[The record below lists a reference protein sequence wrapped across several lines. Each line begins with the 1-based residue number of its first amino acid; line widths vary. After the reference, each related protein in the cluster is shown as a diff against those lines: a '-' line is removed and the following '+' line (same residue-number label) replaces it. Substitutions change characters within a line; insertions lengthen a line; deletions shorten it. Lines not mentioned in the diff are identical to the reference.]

1 PTSAT
6 AARMRA
12 WTAAG
17 STGTPSSLAYMVRM
31 RSAGRGRLPV
41 CVVRNRSV
49 LRGNG
54 IGSAQA
60 GANVGTGGSSPV
72 VLTTTRTD
80 CPIRI
85 ALRSQS
91 TMLVMIVS
99 PLASLG
105 MRLAAQLADRLR
117 DLRQTTTVGRMI
129 VAEATAV
136 RVGRRP
142 PDASDQVA
150 VGDELAA
157 LALVAEKPRSSSVI
171 SPVIVKLS

>member
-99 PLASLG
+99 PLASLR

-129 VAEATAV
+129 VAEATA
-136 RVGRRP
+136 VGRRP